1 MTNSRPL
8 SVASIEGP
16 WVDSKF
22 DSGLIN
28 RCRLDWNTPV
38 TELTNEV
45 LATYLRQRIALL
57 LTVPEAEQRIARNYI
72 DHTEMYD
79 KELADALDSAQDIM

>member
-1 MTNSRPL
+1 M
-8 SVASIEGP
+8 
-16 WVDSKF
+16 
-22 DSGLIN
+22 
-28 RCRLDWNTPV
+28 